1 MVAKGKIV
9 ENTVKEL
16 VVTGELSK
24 LTEDQRIQHYLQVC
38 NSLGL
43 DYKIHP
49 LEYLFVD
56 DPRGDRRLILYV
68 LRAGSDALRRQNGI
82 DITDLIEK
90 TADGVVSYMAKAK
103 DKTGRTDIS
112 IGAVSIQGKN
122 THDRANAMMAAET
135 KAKRRVTLA
144 LSGCGLL
151 DESEVADM
159 LLKIRNVDSGI
170 GVTAAPV
177 YEAPAKISEAPA
189 KEVTPA
195 KPDISPDLVSSS
207 IFITPIVAPVTG
219 MNELVLKQDIAKKD
233 PRIEMYKL
241 EVLQKGGMK
250 SEVGRAF
257 GWKWSKYVLSYFPE
271 IKSTKDLTTEQWKP
285 ILDRLDEVRA
295 TTGDKGVVFH
305 IEEHLKKSGLL

>member
-1 MVAKGKIV
+1 M
-9 ENTVKEL
+9 
-16 VVTGELSK
+16 
-24 LTEDQRIQHYLQVC
+24 
-38 NSLGL
+38 GL
-43 DYKIHP
+43 DHRIHP
-49 LEYLFVD
+49 LEYLWLD
-56 DPRGDRRLILYV
+56 DQKGGRRLILYV

-90 TADGVVSYMAKAK
+90 TAEGVVSYMAKAK
-103 DKTGRTDIS
+103 DKHGRTDMS

-122 THDRANAMMAAET
+122 SHDRANAMMAAET

-159 LLKIRNVDSGI
+159 LMKIRNVDAGI

-177 YEAPAKISEAPA
+177 YEAPASISDAPA
-189 KEVTPA
+189 KE
-195 KPDISPDLVSSS
+195 
-207 IFITPIVAPVTG
+207 ITPVKADILPDMVSEPASATTGVAAVIGEEKPVI
-219 MNELVLKQDIAKKD
+219 KADSAKKD
-233 PRIEMYKL
+233 PRIETYKM

-250 SEVGRAF
+250 SQVGRAF
-257 GWKWSKYVLSYFPE
+257 GWKWSKYVLSHYPE

-305 IEEHLKKSGLL
+305 IEEFLAKACLL

>member
-1 MVAKGKIV
+1 MATKGETV
-9 ENTVKEL
+9 ENSVKEL

-38 NSLGL
+38 TSLGL
-43 DYKIHP
+43 DYRIHP
-49 LEYLFVD
+49 LEYLWVD
-56 DPRGDRRLILYV
+56 DPKGGRRLILYV
-68 LRAGSDALRRQNGI
+68 LRAGSDALRVQNGI
-82 DITDLIEK
+82 DIIDLIET
-90 TADGVVSYMAKAK
+90 TADGIVSYKVKAK
-103 DKTGRTDIS
+103 DKHGRTDMS
-112 IGAVSIQGKN
+112 IGAVSVQGKN

-159 LLKIRNVDSGI
+159 LLKIRSVDAGV

-195 KPDISPDLVSSS
+195 KPDIFPDATSTSEL
-207 IFITPIVAPVTG
+207 ITPVVAPAAA
-219 MNELVLKQDIAKKD
+219 ESKPDIKPDMAKKD
-233 PRIEMYKL
+233 PRIETYKL

-257 GWKWSKYVLSYFPE
+257 GWKWSKYVLSHFPE

-285 ILDRLDEVRA
+285 ILNKLDEVRA

-305 IEEHLKKSGLL
+305 IEEHLKNAGLL